1 MRLKSRNSI
10 NQNEIQ
16 RQIIRTHKN
25 WLIILDLVD
34 SPETST
40 HRRVYLCT
48 YKNCFFYIYISI
60 HLSTIEIYYKNVSRN
75 KKKFFG
81 KSVTLMCKVVYYLL
95 NTIYFFRTVLRCLNL
110 GHPKTPIVFFFFS

>member
-40 HRRVYLCT
+40 HRSVYLCT
-48 YKNCFFYIYISI
+48 YKNCFFIYTFQFICLPLKSIIRMFLETKKIS
-60 HLSTIEIYYKNVSRN
+60 LE
-75 KKKFFG
+75 
-81 KSVTLMCKVVYYLL
+81 KV
-95 NTIYFFRTVLRCLNL
+95 
-110 GHPKTPIVFFFFS
+110 